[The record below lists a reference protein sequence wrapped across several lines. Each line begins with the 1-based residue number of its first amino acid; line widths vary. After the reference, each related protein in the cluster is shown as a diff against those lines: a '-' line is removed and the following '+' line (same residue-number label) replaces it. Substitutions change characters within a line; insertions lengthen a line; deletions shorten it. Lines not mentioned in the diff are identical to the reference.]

1 MQSAGNAELS
11 VVLVAGARRARA
23 QRVIDALSIQT
34 ALDDIELIVVDLA
47 PADAPPLSI
56 PDSLYHTILA
66 RPDIDRWGIAR
77 AEGTRAAVGL
87 SVAFIEDHCF
97 PQPNWAEILID
108 AHRSPW
114 GGVGYAFTSANPESF
129 VSRVSLIGR
138 YGAFVHPARRG
149 RAPLISGNNV
159 SYKRELLLSFG
170 DRLEDVLTID
180 FNLQEIL
187 TKRGVP
193 MFVESKALAAHQ
205 HFTTVTREGI
215 TGHHYCRLLAAKRV
229 QTQDWSTGRKLLH
242 GIGAPLGSP
251 AIRLWRLLK
260 GLRGR
265 GELWSTAILGL
276 PVIITEYFFDAMG
289 ESLGYLA
296 GAGNAE
302 SRALHWELDAE
313 RAAEQ

>member
-1 MQSAGNAELS
+1 MAAHNPELS
-11 VVLVAGARRARA
+11 VVLVAGARRERA
-23 QRVIDALSIQT
+23 QRVIDALAVQT
-34 ALDDIELIVVDLA
+34 AVLDIELVLVDLGA
-47 PADAPPLSI
+47 ARATPLEI
-56 PDSLYHTILA
+56 PQRLAHTRLN
-66 RPDIDRWGIAR
+66 RPDIDRWGVAR
-77 AEGTRAAVGL
+77 AEGARAASGK

-97 PQPNWAEILID
+97 PEPEWAEILVE

-129 VSRVSLIGR
+129 VSRVSLLGR

-149 RAPLISGNNV
+149 RAPIISGNNV
-159 SYKRELLLSFG
+159 SYKRDLLLGFG
-170 DRLEDVLTID
+170 DKLEDVLTID

-193 MFVESKALAAHQ
+193 MFVESKALAAHEQ
-205 HFTTVTREGI
+205 FTTVRREGI

-229 QTQDWSTGRKLLH
+229 ETQEWSIGRKLLH

-276 PVIITEYFFDAMG
+276 PVIIVEYFFDAMG

-296 GAGNAE
+296 GAGNSEAH
-302 SRALHWELDAE
+302 ALRWELDAE
-313 RAAEQ
+313 RATE

>member
-1 MQSAGNAELS
+1 M
-11 VVLVAGARRARA
+11 LVAGARRERA
-23 QRVIDALSIQT
+23 QRVIDALALQT
-34 ALDDIELIVVDLA
+34 ALGDIELILVDLGG
-47 PADAPPLSI
+47 PDAALLKI
-56 PDSLYHTILA
+56 PEHFTHTRLN
-66 RPDIDRWGIAR
+66 RPDIDRWGVAR
-77 AEGTRAAVGL
+77 AEGARAASGT

-97 PQPNWAEILID
+97 PEPTWAEILIE

-129 VSRVSLIGR
+129 VSRVSLLGR

-159 SYKRELLLSFG
+159 SYKRDLLLSFG
-170 DRLEDVLTID
+170 NKLEDVLTID

-229 QTQDWSTGRKLLH
+229 ETQQWSVGRKLLH

-265 GELWSTAILGL
+265 GELWSTVILGL

-296 GAGNAE
+296 GAGNSEAH
-302 SRALHWELDAE
+302 ALRWELDAE
-313 RAAEQ
+313 RAAES